1 MIFVLSLC
9 LAVFKGSASFQP
21 IFNEPKVLC
30 LRHYE
35 SHAIPMERR
44 LYLAHS

>member
-35 SHAIPMERR
+35 SHALPMERR